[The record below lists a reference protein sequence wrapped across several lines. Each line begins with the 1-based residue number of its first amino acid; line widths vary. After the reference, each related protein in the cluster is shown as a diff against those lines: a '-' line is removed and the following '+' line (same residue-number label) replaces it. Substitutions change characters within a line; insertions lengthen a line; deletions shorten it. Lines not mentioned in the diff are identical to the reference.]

1 MNSKLKELIQP
12 YWVEEQQGVYI
23 PLIDKVLL
31 KNNVPEMHYE
41 DYMEYAKSNGVQI
54 ATKDELLQMYLQKD
68 EINKILREH
77 NGDMLDTWF
86 GSSSEYGLYYEWC
99 VNFGSG
105 YCYNATKLNYNASR
119 AVLTNIFTFRE
130 NDVYPIILD
139 ESILIQNNFNPE
151 IVSWWRPSEGD
162 SFKIAIMNNDTSLCA
177 KVKYVH
183 ELQHALRLCGLSELA
198 ENLKI

>member
-1 MNSKLKELIQP
+1 MNSKLKEQIQP

-31 KNNVPEMHYE
+31 KNNVPEMPYG

-54 ATKDELLQMYLQKD
+54 ATKDELLYMYLQKD
-68 EINKILREH
+68 DINKILKEH
-77 NGDMLDTWF
+77 GGDILDNWF
-86 GSSSEYGLYYEWC
+86 GSSSEYGLYYEWF
-99 VNFGSG
+99 VSLVYG
-105 YCYNATKLNYNASR
+105 YCYYATKLNYSASR
-119 AVLTNIFTFRE
+119 AVVDLKFRE
-130 NDVYPIILD
+130 KDVYPIILD
-139 ESILIQNNFNPE
+139 ESILMQNNFNPE

-198 ENLKI
+198 ENLKVL